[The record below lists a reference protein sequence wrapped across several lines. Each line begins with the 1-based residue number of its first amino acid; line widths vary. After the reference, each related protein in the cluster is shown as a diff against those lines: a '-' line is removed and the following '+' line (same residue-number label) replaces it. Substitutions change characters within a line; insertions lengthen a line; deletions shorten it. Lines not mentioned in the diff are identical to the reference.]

1 MARYAVGSF
10 QAPTSSIK
18 NHVEVLVEKVY
29 TCINEV
35 TSCGTPRYLIWA
47 STRIVMWRS
56 ISYVLLATKISM
68 PQEYRI
74 EKSLYPKV
82 QQYLGPNRNFPQQ
95 CFYLPTDVLGLD
107 LLPPY
112 IQQVI
117 MHLKL

>member
-1 MARYAVGSF
+1 M
-10 QAPTSSIK
+10 K

-29 TCINEV
+29 TCIKEV
-35 TSCGTPRYLIWA
+35 NSCGTTRYLIWE

-82 QQYLGPNRNFPQQ
+82 QQYLGPNRNFPKQR
-95 CFYLPTDVLGLD
+95 FYLPTDVLGLD
-107 LLPPY
+107 LPPLY
-112 IQQVI
+112 I
-117 MHLKL
+117 